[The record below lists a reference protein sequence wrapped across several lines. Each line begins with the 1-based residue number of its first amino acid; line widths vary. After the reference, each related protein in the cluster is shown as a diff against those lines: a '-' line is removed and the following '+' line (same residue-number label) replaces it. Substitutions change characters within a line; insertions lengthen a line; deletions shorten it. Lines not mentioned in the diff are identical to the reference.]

1 MAVAPHQIHQCCQI
15 SSLIRWVNE
24 ELIDTLLMEPFFVAE
39 ALYPVLIRLV
49 NEELIATLLM
59 EPFLAA
65 EAGSC
70 QQNNELYSICLH
82 KHTVH
87 FNR

>member
-15 SSLIRWVNE
+15 SSLIRW
-24 ELIDTLLMEPFFVAE
+24 
-39 ALYPVLIRLV
+39 V